1 MQDKNALC
9 AHYFEGGGENNIDRR
24 NGGTNQPAKGEFY
37 MTNAGRQE
45 IKCNVFSCKHS
56 DKARYCTLQ
65 DIHVGH
71 EGQQD
76 ARSQHDT
83 VCASFQADM

>member
-1 MQDKNALC
+1 
-9 AHYFEGGGENNIDRR
+9 
-24 NGGTNQPAKGEFY
+24 

-65 DIHVGH
+65 DINVGH
-71 EGQQD
+71 DGQQE
-76 ARSQHDT
+76 AHSKHDT
-83 VCASFQADM
+83 VCVSFQAGL